1 MEKCPLE
8 FHRKLK
14 KTQNMYFVEE
24 FEYWFKKNYPAI
36 STFCHRDQIVKYTI
50 VEGWAFRNA

>member
-1 MEKCPLE
+1 
-8 FHRKLK
+8 
-14 KTQNMYFVEE
+14 MYFVEE
-24 FEYWFKKNYPAI
+24 FEYWFKKSYPAI